1 VASSSL
7 GGTPSPRVGQEP
19 EGLPKRVRSEVFSAP
34 EPHGPTPRWPCGSVV
49 DEVNEE
55 TPVKDETGVGAH
67 PDLEDAAFALRV
79 DAEEEETN
87 TVRVASESD
96 QATLC
101 MCFLVGLKGKETN

>member
-1 VASSSL
+1 
-7 GGTPSPRVGQEP
+7 
-19 EGLPKRVRSEVFSAP
+19 
-34 EPHGPTPRWPCGSVV
+34 
-49 DEVNEE
+49 
-55 TPVKDETGVGAH
+55 VKDETGVGAH